1 MLDNRYKITPKIIDE
16 MKAMRRQGL
25 SYAKIA
31 QAFGLSPNT
40 AYYWLDEG
48 QRLKQRDKN
57 AKRRYDKSENK
68 ERYLKY
74 KERRTELWNANPNQR
89 LRNAINSAK
98 FEEGRKTIR
107 GMSIEDAIKE
117 LDLIDK
123 LPNGKID

>member
-1 MLDNRYKITPKIIDE
+1 MLDKRYKVSPAMIEE
-16 MKAMRRQGL
+16 MQAMRRQGL
-25 SYAKIA
+25 TYAKIGK
-31 QAFGLSPNT
+31 AFGLSPNT
-40 AYYWLDEG
+40 ASYWLDKN

-57 AKRRYDKSENK
+57 AKRRYSKGESK

-74 KERRTELWNANPNQR
+74 KERRKELWDANPNQR

-107 GMSIEDAIKE
+107 GMSVDDAIKK
-117 LDLIDK
+117 LDEIDK